1 MDQRT
6 RHEMLP
12 MKLVT
17 ALTRTLAILM
27 LFPAAAQEMA
37 MSDKPTE
44 QQIQFFEKKIRPALV
59 KHCNK
64 CHSEDGDKIKGG
76 LILDSRNSSRMGGDS
91 GPAVVPFELNESLL
105 YTAITYE
112 DSSLEMPPKYKLDA
126 DVIADFKTWIEMG
139 APDPREPK
147 DADKTPQHYTSTIDI
162 EEGREHWAYQPPIK
176 PDTPQMDDADWENT
190 PIDAFIASARE
201 EAGLS
206 PAPNADPHTLL
217 RRLSFDLTG
226 LPPAPEDIGPFVTA
240 FGENPDK
247 AISDTVDRMIESP
260 QFGER
265 FGRRWL
271 DVARYAESSG
281 KEVNATFPHAW
292 RYRDYVIDAFNEDK
306 PFDQFVTEQLAG
318 DLLEAESDADRS
330 ENLIATGFLAIGTKN
345 LNENSARQFRFDLVD
360 EQIDTTT
367 QTFLA
372 TTVACA
378 RCHDHK
384 FDPIPMSD
392 YYSMAGIFL
401 SSDALYGTAEA
412 LQARHPGDLAELP
425 VAESSGGED
434 KTLGEMIDLEFQ
446 LFNTR
451 EQQRNLRTQ
460 IAELRR
466 AGNTDE
472 AQRLQLQALGI
483 RRRLGIQEQI
493 IESYGDD
500 GTRTAYTMGMRDRE
514 EPFDSQIL
522 IRGEEDN
529 PAEERAPR
537 GFVQVI
543 HTADEET
550 IPADQSGRLQMA
562 QWITSP
568 ENPMTSRVFVNRI
581 WSWLFGEGIV
591 ATVDNFGTTGEAPS
605 HPELLDYL
613 AIRFAELDWSVK
625 DLVREIVTS
634 HSYRMSSEYSEEH
647 FVKDPDN
654 RLLWRANK
662 RRLDAESIRDA
673 ALAVSGRLDLTRPDG
688 SPVSKAGVG
697 FVGRN
702 ISEAQIN
709 TETTYRSVYL
719 PIVRSLLP
727 ESLALFDFA
736 DPSLIS
742 GKREITTVPSQALYM
757 MNSDFVIENADAMA
771 TLLYKELE
779 LRGPELARAAFERA
793 YSRPPTKEEGLE
805 TGEYVKKFLAA
816 AKESG
821 MAPDKAGQLAITT
834 FCQSLISSAEFRY
847 LN

>member
-1 MDQRT
+1 
-6 RHEMLP
+6 
-12 MKLVT
+12 MKFAASLSLST
-17 ALTRTLAILM
+17 ALLTLPLI
-27 LFPAAAQEMA
+27 AQEMSMMA
-37 MSDKPTE
+37 QPSDE
-44 QQIQFFEKKIRPALV
+44 QIQFFEKKIRPALV

-76 LILDSRNSSRMGGDS
+76 LVLDTRESSRIGGDS
-91 GPAVVPFELNESLL
+91 GPAVVPFDLNESLL

-147 DADKTPQHYTSTIDI
+147 GDKAPQHYTNTIDI
-162 EEGREHWAYQPPIK
+162 EEGRNHWAYQPPVK
-176 PDTPQMDDADWENT
+176 PDTPNPANADWGKN
-190 PIDAFIASARE
+190 PIDAFIAAARE
-201 EAGLS
+201 KADLS
-206 PAPNADPHTLL
+206 PAPDADPYTLL

-226 LPPAPEDIGPFVTA
+226 LPPDPEDIAPFVAA
-240 FGENPDK
+240 FRENPDK
-247 AISDTVDRMIESP
+247 AISEAANRMIDSP

-281 KEVNATFPHAW
+281 KEINATFPHAW
-292 RYRDYVIDAFNEDK
+292 RYRDYVIEAFNADK
-306 PFDQFVTEQLAG
+306 PFDEFVTEQLAG
-318 DLLEAESDADRS
+318 DLLKAQSDADRT
-330 ENLIATGFLAIGTKN
+330 ENLVATGFLAIGTKG
-345 LNENSARQFRFDLVD
+345 LNEQNARQFRFDLVD

-367 QTFLA
+367 QAFLA

-401 SSDALYGTAEA
+401 SSDALYGTADG
-412 LQARHPGDLAELP
+412 LQSRHSTELIELP
-425 VAESSGGED
+425 MTENVGGED
-434 KTLGEMIDLEFQ
+434 KSLAEMIDFEFE
-446 LFNTR
+446 LATMR
-451 EQQRNLRTQ
+451 ERLDELSTEARNLRRSGD
-460 IAELRR
+460 AEGATRLRIQ
-466 AGNTDE
+466 T
-472 AQRLQLQALGI
+472 LGVRNRI
-483 RRRLGIQEQI
+483 SFAEQTL
-493 IESYGDD
+493 ETFSDV
-500 GTRTAYTMGMRDRE
+500 GTRKALAMGMQDRE

-537 GFVQVI
+537 GFIQVI
-543 HTADEET
+543 HTADEEE

-568 ENPMTSRVFVNRI
+568 ENPVTSRVFVNRV

-591 ATVDNFGTTGEAPS
+591 STVDNFGTTGEAPS

-613 AIRFAELDWSVK
+613 AIRFVELNWSTK

-634 HSYRMSSEYSEEH
+634 RTYRMSSEYSESE
-647 FVKDPDN
+647 FTKDPDN

-662 RRLDAESIRDA
+662 RRLDAESLRDA
-673 ALAVSGRLDLTRPDG
+673 ALAVSGRLDLSRPDG
-688 SPVSKAGVG
+688 SLVSEAGPG

-702 ISEAQIN
+702 VSESQIN
-709 TETTYRSVYL
+709 AETVNRSVYL

-757 MNSDFVIENADAMA
+757 MNSDFVIENAESMA
-771 TLLYKELE
+771 SLLYKEME
-779 LRGPELARAAFERA
+779 LRGPELARTAFERA
-793 YSRPPTKEEGLE
+793 YSRPPTKEEGEE
-805 TGEYVKKFLAA
+805 TLTYVKKFLTA

-821 MAPDKAGQLAITT
+821 MAPEDAGQLALTT

>member
-1 MDQRT
+1 MKFVACLSLSPILLA
-6 RHEMLP
+6 LP
-12 MKLVT
+12 L
-17 ALTRTLAILM
+17 
-27 LFPAAAQEMA
+27 AAQEMS
-37 MSDKPTE
+37 MSAQPTD

-59 KHCNK
+59 EHCNQ

-76 LILDSRNSSRMGGDS
+76 LVLDTRESSRRGGDS

-147 DADKTPQHYTSTIDI
+147 EDKAPEHYTSTIDI
-162 EEGREHWAYQPPIK
+162 EEGRKHWAYQAPIK
-176 PDTPQMDDADWENT
+176 PSTPQPANAGWVKN
-190 PIDAFIASARE
+190 PIDAFIAAARD

-206 PAPNADPHTLL
+206 PAPDADPHTLL

-226 LPPAPEDIGPFVTA
+226 LPPAPEEIEPFVAA

-247 AISDTVDRMIESP
+247 AISGAVDRMIDSP

-292 RYRDYVIDAFNEDK
+292 RYRDYVIDAFNADK
-306 PFDQFVTEQLAG
+306 PFDEFVTEQLAG
-318 DLLEAESDADRS
+318 DLLEAKSEEDRA
-330 ENLIATGFLAIGTKN
+330 ENLVATGFLAIGTKN

-367 QTFLA
+367 QAFLA

-412 LQARHPGDLAELP
+412 LQAQHPSDLVELP
-425 VAESSGGED
+425 VAESTGGED

-446 LFNTR
+446 LLSSR
-451 EQQRNLRTQ
+451 EQQADLRSQ

-466 AGNTDE
+466 AGNADE
-472 AQRLQLQALGI
+472 AQRLQLQALNI

-493 IESYGDD
+493 LESFED
-500 GTRTAYTMGMRDRE
+500 GGARKAYAMGMRDRE

-537 GFVQVI
+537 GFIQVI
-543 HTADEET
+543 HTADEEP
-550 IPADQSGRLQMA
+550 IPADQSGRLQLA
-562 QWITSP
+562 KWITSP
-568 ENPMTSRVFVNRI
+568 ENPATSRVFVNRV

-591 ATVDNFGTTGEAPS
+591 TTVDNFGATGEAPS

-625 DLVREIVTS
+625 DLVREMLTS
-634 HSYRMSSEYSEEH
+634 RTYRMSSDYDRDL

-673 ALAVSGRLDLTRPDG
+673 ALAVSGRLDLARPDG
-688 SPVSKAGVG
+688 SSVSEAGVG

-702 ISEAQIN
+702 ISEEQIN
-709 TETTYRSVYL
+709 TETTHRSVYL

-771 TLLYKELE
+771 SLLYSELE

-793 YSRPPTKEEGLE
+793 YSRPPTREEGIE
-805 TGEYVKKFLAA
+805 TGAYVQKFLAA

-821 MAPDKAGQLAITT
+821 MAPEKAGQLALAT

>member
-1 MDQRT
+1 MTD
-6 RHEMLP
+6 
-12 MKLVT
+12 
-17 ALTRTLAILM
+17 A
-27 LFPAAAQEMA
+27 
-37 MSDKPTE
+37 PTD
-44 QQIQFFEKKIRPALV
+44 QQIQFFEKKIRPAIIE
-59 KHCNK
+59 HCNK
-64 CHSEDGDKIKGG
+64 CHSKDGDKIKGG
-76 LILDSRNSSRMGGDS
+76 LILDTRNSSRMGGDS
-91 GPAVVPFELNESLL
+91 GPAVVPFDLNESLL
-105 YTAITYE
+105 YTAIAYE

-176 PDTPQMDDADWENT
+176 PDTPQIDSDWVKN
-190 PIDAFIASARE
+190 PIDAFVASTRS
-201 EAGLS
+201 EAGLTA
-206 PAPNADPHTLL
+206 APDADPYTLL

-226 LPPAPEDIGPFVTA
+226 LPPAPEDIESFVAA
-240 FGENPDK
+240 FGRNPDK
-247 AISDTVDRMIESP
+247 AISDAADKMIASA

-292 RYRDYVIDAFNEDK
+292 RYRDYVIDAFNADK
-306 PFDQFVTEQLAG
+306 PFDEFVTEQLAG
-318 DLLEAESDADRS
+318 DLLEANSDEDRA
-330 ENLIATGFLAIGTKN
+330 ENLVATGFLAIGVKG
-345 LNENSARQFRFDLVD
+345 LNDQNARQFRFDLVD

-367 QTFLA
+367 QAFLA
-372 TTVACA
+372 TTAACA

-401 SSDALYGTAEA
+401 SSDALYGTADT
-412 LQARHPGDLAELP
+412 QQSRRPSDLIELP
-425 VAESSGGED
+425 AVKAAGGVD

-446 LFNTR
+446 LHALNER
-451 EQQRNLRTQ
+451 LDDLQSQAR
-460 IAELRR
+460 ELRR
-466 AGNTDE
+466 EGKAEE
-472 AQRLQLQALGI
+472 ATRFQLQTLGTRNQI
-483 RRRLGIQEQI
+483 GIVEQTI
-493 IESYGDD
+493 KSFGDD
-500 GTRTAYTMGMRDRE
+500 GSRIAYAMGMRDRE

-529 PAEERAPR
+529 AADERAPR

-543 HTADEET
+543 HTADEEAV
-550 IPADQSGRLQMA
+550 PAGQSGRLQMA

-568 ENPMTSRVFVNRI
+568 ENPVTSRVFANRV

-591 ATVDNFGTTGEAPS
+591 TTVDNFGTTGEAPS

-613 AIRFAELDWSVK
+613 AIHFAELDWSVK
-625 DLVREIVTS
+625 DLVREMVTS
-634 HSYRMSSEYSEEH
+634 RTYRMASDYSEDQ
-647 FVKDPDN
+647 FAKDPEN

-673 ALAVSGRLDLTRPDG
+673 ALAVSGRLDLARPDG
-688 SPVSKAGVG
+688 SSVSQAGVG

-709 TETTYRSVYL
+709 TETTSRSVYL

-727 ESLALFDFA
+727 ESLAVFDFA

-757 MNSDFVIENADAMA
+757 MNSGFVIENAEAMA
-771 TLLYKELE
+771 SLLYKDLK
-779 LRGPELARAAFERA
+779 LRGPELARTAFERA
-793 YSRPPTKEEGLE
+793 YSRPPTKEEGRE
-805 TGEYVKKFLAA
+805 TMAYVQKFMAA

-821 MAPDKAGQLAITT
+821 MAPEEAGQLALST

>member
-1 MDQRT
+1 MKFAVSLSLLT
-6 RHEMLP
+6 TFLSLP
-12 MKLVT
+12 
-17 ALTRTLAILM
+17 I
-27 LFPAAAQEMA
+27 AAQEMS
-37 MSDKPTE
+37 MSAQPTE
-44 QQIQFFEKKIRPALV
+44 QQIQFFEKKIRPAIIE
-59 KHCNK
+59 HCNK

-76 LILDSRNSSRMGGDS
+76 LVLDTRESSRRGGDS

-112 DSSLEMPPKYKLDA
+112 DSSLEMPPKYKLD
-126 DVIADFKTWIEMG
+126 DEVIRDFKTWIEMG

-147 DADKTPQHYTSTIDI
+147 EADETPQHYISTIDV
-162 EEGREHWAYQPPIK
+162 EEGRKHWAYQAPIK
-176 PDTPQMDDADWENT
+176 PNIPQPESSDWVKN
-190 PIDAFIASARE
+190 PIDAFVAAARDKAE
-201 EAGLS
+201 LS
-206 PAPNADPHTLL
+206 PAPDADPHTLL

-226 LPPAPEDIGPFVTA
+226 LPPAAEDIAPFVAA
-240 FGENPDK
+240 FRENPDK
-247 AISDTVDRMIESP
+247 AISEAVDTMIDSP
-260 QFGER
+260 RFGER

-292 RYRDYVIDAFNEDK
+292 RYRDYVIDAFNADK
-306 PFDQFVTEQLAG
+306 PFDQFVTEQIAG
-318 DLLEAESDADRS
+318 DLIEAESEADRA
-330 ENLIATGFLAIGTKN
+330 ENLVATGFLAIGTKN

-367 QTFLA
+367 QAFLA

-412 LQARHPGDLAELP
+412 LQARHPSELVELP
-425 VAESSGGED
+425 VAENTGGED
-434 KTLGEMIDLEFQ
+434 KTLGEMIDLEFR
-446 LFNTR
+446 LHASR
-451 EQQRNLRTQ
+451 EQLANLQSELR
-460 IAELRR
+460 ELRR
-466 AGNTDE
+466 SGNGDE
-472 AQRLQLQALGI
+472 ATRLQLQALNI
-483 RRRLGIQEQI
+483 RRRLGIDEQI
-493 IESYGDD
+493 LESFED
-500 GTRTAYTMGMRDRE
+500 GGARKAYAMGMQDRE

-543 HTADEET
+543 HTGDEEP
-550 IPADQSGRLQMA
+550 IPSDQSGRLQMA

-568 ENPMTSRVFVNRI
+568 ENPVTSRVFVNRV

-591 ATVDNFGTTGEAPS
+591 TTVDNFGTTGETPS

-625 DLVREIVTS
+625 ELVREMVTS
-634 HSYRMSSEYSEEH
+634 HTYRMSSEYSKEH

-673 ALAVSGRLDLTRPDG
+673 ALAVGGRLDLTRPDG
-688 SPVSKAGVG
+688 SPVSEAGVG

-702 ISEAQIN
+702 ISEERIN
-709 TETTYRSVYL
+709 TETPHRSVYL

-727 ESLALFDFA
+727 DSLALFDFA

-771 TLLYKELE
+771 SLLFSEMK
-779 LRGPELARAAFERA
+779 LRGPELARAAFVRA
-793 YSRPPTKEEGLE
+793 YSRPPTEEEVEE
-805 TGEYVKKFLAA
+805 TLTYVKEFLAA
-816 AKESG
+816 AKDSG
-821 MAPDKAGQLAITT
+821 IPPEKAGQLALTT